1 MVRSKKY
8 ISLQSMAQRN
18 LGHVPDEDLN
28 DADVWLQDVVHDQ
41 EQVQDLQGG
50 DNWDVPNHQNREP
63 VEFDMGYGL
72 VQPVG
77 YDRGP
82 QR

>member
-1 MVRSKKY
+1 
-8 ISLQSMAQRN
+8 MAQQN
-18 LGHVPDEDLN
+18 LGLVPEEDLN
-28 DADVWLQDVVHDQ
+28 DADVWLQDVVQDQ

-50 DNWDVPNHQNREP
+50 DIWDIQDHQNREP
-63 VEFDMGYGL
+63 VEFNMGYGP
-72 VQPVG
+72 VQPGG